1 VDQKKI
7 ERIVKGIT
15 KSQQQEARRA
25 VDKARMTAHERAT
38 KDLCVVPQMPVLD
51 RSNG

>member
-1 VDQKKI
+1 MDQKI

-25 VDKARMTAHERAT
+25 VDKERMASHERAT
-38 KDLCVVPQMPVLD
+38 KDLCVIPKMPVLD